1 VISKPYAH
9 SVLKYREATYTSPCK
24 FNLFLDVI
32 DRRADGFHEV
42 VTIIEPLSLSD
53 RLHLRETSGKME
65 VYTDHPGIPDG
76 PDNIVY
82 QAAQLIREEAGVKRG
97 VVIRIEKRVPAAAGL
112 GGGSANAARTLLR
125 LNELWEL
132 NLSRQTMVRLSAK
145 LGSDV
150 PFFLNPTTSLCRGRG
165 EESTPLP
172 PTPNFWSVLINPGFP
187 ISTRWAYEQLEVSSP
202 RPPHQNLE
210 IIIDALKRSDLSTL
224 GNSLYNIFQ
233 EVLEPRIPRLHEI
246 LDFFRNNNTLGT
258 ILSGSGS
265 TVIGIVPTEPEA
277 QSLAQLAQST
287 FPGEYFIQI
296 TTNKF

>member
-1 VISKPYAH
+1 
-9 SVLKYREATYTSPCK
+9 LEYREITYTSPCK

-187 ISTRWAYEQLEVSSP
+187 ISTRWAYEQLEVSGP

-265 TVIGIVPTEPEA
+265 TVVGIVPTEPEA
-277 QSLAQLAQST
+277 QSLAQLSQST

>member
-1 VISKPYAH
+1 
-9 SVLKYREATYTSPCK
+9 
-24 FNLFLDVI
+24 
-32 DRRADGFHEV
+32 
-42 VTIIEPLSLSD
+42 
-53 RLHLRETSGKME
+53 ME

-82 QAAQLIREEAGVKRG
+82 QAAQLIREEAGIKRG

-132 NLSRQTMVRLSAK
+132 NLSPQTMVRLSAK

-233 EVLEPRIPRLHEI
+233 EVLELRIPRLHEI

-265 TVIGIVPTEPEA
+265 TVIGLVATELEA
-277 QSLAQLAQST
+277 RSLAKLARFT
-287 FPGEYFIQI
+287 FPEDYFIRI
-296 TTNKF
+296 TTNLI

>member
-1 VISKPYAH
+1 
-9 SVLKYREATYTSPCK
+9 LEYREITYTSPCK

-132 NLSRQTMVRLSAK
+132 NLSPQTMVRLSAK

-265 TVIGIVPTEPEA
+265 TVIGLVATEPEA
-277 QSLAQLAQST
+277 QSLAKLARFT
-287 FPGEYFIQI
+287 FPEEYFIRI
-296 TTNKF
+296 ATNLI

>member
-1 VISKPYAH
+1 
-9 SVLKYREATYTSPCK
+9 LEYREITYTSPCK

>member
-1 VISKPYAH
+1 
-9 SVLKYREATYTSPCK
+9 
-24 FNLFLDVI
+24 
-32 DRRADGFHEV
+32 
-42 VTIIEPLSLSD
+42 
-53 RLHLRETSGKME
+53 ME

-132 NLSRQTMVRLSAK
+132 NLSPQTMVRLSAK

-187 ISTRWAYEQLEVSSP
+187 ISTRWAYEQLEVSGP
-202 RPPHQNLE
+202 RPPHQNLA
-210 IIIDALKRSDLSTL
+210 IIIDSLKRSDLSTL

-265 TVIGIVPTEPEA
+265 TVVGIVPTEPEA
-277 QSLAQLAQST
+277 QSLAQLSQST

>member
-1 VISKPYAH
+1 ME
-9 SVLKYREATYTSPCK
+9 YREITYTSPCK

-53 RLHLRETSGKME
+53 RLHLRETSGKIE

-132 NLSRQTMVRLSAK
+132 NLSPQTMVRLSAK

-233 EVLEPRIPRLHEI
+233 EVLELRIPRLHEI

-265 TVIGIVPTEPEA
+265 TVIGLVATELEA
-277 QSLAQLAQST
+277 RSLAKLARFT
-287 FPGEYFIQI
+287 FPEDYFIRI
-296 TTNKF
+296 TTNLI

>member
-1 VISKPYAH
+1 M
-9 SVLKYREATYTSPCK
+9 KYREATYTSPCK

-132 NLSRQTMVRLSAK
+132 NLSPQTMVRLSAK

-265 TVIGIVPTEPEA
+265 TVIGLVATEPEA
-277 QSLAQLAQST
+277 QSLAKLARFT
-287 FPGEYFIQI
+287 FPEEYFIRI
-296 TTNKF
+296 ATNLI

>member
-1 VISKPYAH
+1 ME
-9 SVLKYREATYTSPCK
+9 YREITYTSPCK

-187 ISTRWAYEQLEVSSP
+187 ISTRWAYEQLEVSGP

-265 TVIGIVPTEPEA
+265 TVVGIVPTEPEA
-277 QSLAQLAQST
+277 QSLAQLSQST

>member
-1 VISKPYAH
+1 M
-9 SVLKYREATYTSPCK
+9 KYREATYTSPCK

-42 VTIIEPLSLSD
+42 VTIIEPLSLND
-53 RLHLRETSGKME
+53 RLHLQETSGKME

-132 NLSRQTMVRLSAK
+132 NLSPQTMVRLSAK

-233 EVLEPRIPRLHEI
+233 EVLELRIPRLHEI

-265 TVIGIVPTEPEA
+265 TVIGLVATELEA
-277 QSLAQLAQST
+277 RSLAKLARFT
-287 FPGEYFIQI
+287 FPEDYFIRI
-296 TTNKF
+296 TTNLI

>member
-1 VISKPYAH
+1 M
-9 SVLKYREATYTSPCK
+9 KYREATYTSPCK

-42 VTIIEPLSLSD
+42 VTIIEPLSLND
-53 RLHLRETSGKME
+53 RLHLQETSGKME

-265 TVIGIVPTEPEA
+265 TVVGIVPTEPEA
-277 QSLAQLAQST
+277 QSLAQLSQST

>member
-1 VISKPYAH
+1 M
-9 SVLKYREATYTSPCK
+9 KYREATYTSPCK

-42 VTIIEPLSLSD
+42 VTIIEPLSLND
-53 RLHLRETSGKME
+53 RLHLQETSGKME

-82 QAAQLIREEAGVKRG
+82 QAAQLIREEAGIKRG

-132 NLSRQTMVRLSAK
+132 NLSPQTMVRLSAK

-233 EVLEPRIPRLHEI
+233 EVLELRIPRLHEI

-265 TVIGIVPTEPEA
+265 TVIGLVATELEA
-277 QSLAQLAQST
+277 RSLAKLARFT
-287 FPGEYFIQI
+287 FPEDYFIRI
-296 TTNKF
+296 TTNLI

>member
-1 VISKPYAH
+1 M
-9 SVLKYREATYTSPCK
+9 KYREATYTSPCK

-187 ISTRWAYEQLEVSSP
+187 ISTRWAYEQLEVSGP

-233 EVLEPRIPRLHEI
+233 EVLELRIPRLHEI

-265 TVIGIVPTEPEA
+265 TVIGLVATELEA
-277 QSLAQLAQST
+277 RSLAKLARFT
-287 FPGEYFIQI
+287 FPEDYFIRI
-296 TTNKF
+296 TTNLI

>member
-1 VISKPYAH
+1 ME
-9 SVLKYREATYTSPCK
+9 YREITYTSPCK

-42 VTIIEPLSLSD
+42 VTIIEPLSLND
-53 RLHLRETSGKME
+53 RLHLQETSGKME

-82 QAAQLIREEAGVKRG
+82 QAAQLIREEAGIKRG

-132 NLSRQTMVRLSAK
+132 NLSPQTMVRLSAK

-265 TVIGIVPTEPEA
+265 TVIGLVATELEA
-277 QSLAQLAQST
+277 RSLAKLARFT
-287 FPGEYFIQI
+287 FPEDYFIRI
-296 TTNKF
+296 TTNLI

>member
-1 VISKPYAH
+1 M
-9 SVLKYREATYTSPCK
+9 KYREATYTSPCK

-42 VTIIEPLSLSD
+42 VTIIEPLSLND
-53 RLHLRETSGKME
+53 RLHLQETSGKME

-82 QAAQLIREEAGVKRG
+82 QAAQLIREEAGIKRG

-132 NLSRQTMVRLSAK
+132 NLSPQTMVRLSAK

-265 TVIGIVPTEPEA
+265 TVIGLVATEPEA
-277 QSLAQLAQST
+277 QSLAKLARFI
-287 FPGEYFIQI
+287 FPEEYFIRI
-296 TTNKF
+296 ATNLI

>member
-1 VISKPYAH
+1 ME
-9 SVLKYREATYTSPCK
+9 YREITYTSPCK

-187 ISTRWAYEQLEVSSP
+187 ISTSLAYEQLEVSSP
-202 RPPHQNLE
+202 RPPHQNLA
-210 IIIDALKRSDLSTL
+210 IIIDSLKRSDLSTL

-265 TVIGIVPTEPEA
+265 TVVGIVPTEPEA
-277 QSLAQLAQST
+277 QSLAQLSQST

>member
-1 VISKPYAH
+1 
-9 SVLKYREATYTSPCK
+9 LKYREATYTSPCK

-42 VTIIEPLSLSD
+42 VTIIEPLSLND
-53 RLHLRETSGKME
+53 RLHLQETSGKME

-82 QAAQLIREEAGVKRG
+82 QAAQLIREEAGIKRG

-132 NLSRQTMVRLSAK
+132 NLSPQTMVRLSAK

-233 EVLEPRIPRLHEI
+233 EVLELRIPRLHEI

-265 TVIGIVPTEPEA
+265 TVIGLVATELEA
-277 QSLAQLAQST
+277 RSLAKLARFT
-287 FPGEYFIQI
+287 FPEDYFIRI
-296 TTNKF
+296 TTNLI

>member
-1 VISKPYAH
+1 ME
-9 SVLKYREATYTSPCK
+9 YREITYTSPCK

-42 VTIIEPLSLSD
+42 VTIIEPLSLND
-53 RLHLRETSGKME
+53 RLHLQETSGKME

-265 TVIGIVPTEPEA
+265 TVVGIVPTEPEA
-277 QSLAQLAQST
+277 QSLAQLSQST